1 MNSNFKKVALNI
13 SKLSVPQK
21 INKGRLFVDSIGNNP
36 NVFSNPTPPLA
47 ILLLALDDLEAAW
60 NQASDGGKSKT
71 ALMHDKERIVMKL
84 LNDLAHYVESIADG
98 DEQVIHLASM
108 TVKAI
113 GIKTPVD
120 FELILP
126 DDLGAV
132 GLKCKA
138 RPKTLYRWEYCLN
151 PMNTDT
157 WSVATTTDVSSTWIG
172 NLTSNVLYWFRVV
185 LINKAGEHPLDPKC
199 IVPL

>member
-1 MNSNFKKVALNI
+1 
-13 SKLSVPQK
+13 
-21 INKGRLFVDSIGNNP
+21 DY
-36 NVFSNPTPPLA
+36 
-47 ILLLALDDLEAAW
+47 AW
-60 NQASDGGKSKT
+60 NDATDGGKSKT
-71 ALMHDKERIVMKL
+71 AIMHDKERVVIKL
-84 LNDLAHYVESIADG
+84 LNDLAHYVESVANG
-98 DEQVIHLASM
+98 DEQIIHLASM

-120 FELILP
+120 FEIILP

-138 RPKTLYRWEYCLN
+138 RPKTLYRWESCLD
-151 PMNTDT
+151 PMNNNSWT
-157 WSVATTTDVSSTWIG
+157 VASTTDVSSTWIG

-185 LINKAGEHPLDPKC
+185 LINKTGEHPLSPKC